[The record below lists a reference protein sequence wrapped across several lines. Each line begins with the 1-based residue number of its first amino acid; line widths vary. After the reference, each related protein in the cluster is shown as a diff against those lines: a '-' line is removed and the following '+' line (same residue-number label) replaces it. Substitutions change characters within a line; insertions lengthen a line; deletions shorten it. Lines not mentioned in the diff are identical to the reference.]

1 MNDLD
6 TWLSTTTNRFSPMDR
21 KYVITLMLSHILKW
35 YDSIPELEFIHN
47 RDNFSKAFYQFM
59 YKRNTHTTMRDEE
72 MDYFSLRYF
81 SDIVDLFLT
90 CKNIQESC
98 TTSIFTNKDTANDLL
113 LFLSNH
119 IEVVDENDFEDKSN
133 EPLHEDSY
141 Y

>member
-6 TWLSTTTNRFSPMDR
+6 TWLSTTTNRFSSMDR
-21 KYVITLMLSHILKW
+21 KYVITLMLSHILKL

-59 YKRNTHTTMRDEE
+59 YKRNTHTTMGDEE

-133 EPLHEDSY
+133 DPLHEDPY

>member
-35 YDSIPELEFIHN
+35 YGSIPELEFIHN
-47 RDNFSKAFYQFM
+47 RDDFCKAFYQFM
-59 YKRNTHTTMRDEE
+59 YKRNTYTTMGNEE

-81 SDIVDLFLT
+81 SDIVDLFIT

-98 TTSIFTNKDTANDLL
+98 TTNIFTNKDTANDLL

-119 IEVVDENDFEDKSN
+119 IEVVDENDFEDKSH
-133 EPLHEDSY
+133 ESLHEDRY

>member
-59 YKRNTHTTMRDEE
+59 YKRNTHTTMGDEE

-98 TTSIFTNKDTANDLL
+98 TTNIFTNKDTANDLL

-133 EPLHEDSY
+133 ESLHEDPY

>member
-59 YKRNTHTTMRDEE
+59 YKRNTHTTMGDEE

-133 EPLHEDSY
+133 DPLHEDPY

>member
-59 YKRNTHTTMRDEE
+59 YKRNTHTTMGDEE

-90 CKNIQESC
+90 CKNIQDSC
-98 TTSIFTNKDTANDLL
+98 TTNIFTNKDTANDLL

-133 EPLHEDSY
+133 ESLHEDTHY
-141 Y
+141 